1 MEKSVDPWN
10 TEVKITP
17 SASLIQQFQDWDL
30 TKSSVKKL
38 CSFNRAKQWI
48 ALLLNRSVVTPN
60 GQKMR
65 LVDHLA
71 AIDHMARAHRSG
83 ISHDDY
89 LRSCLAPTLENA
101 KVDTNNSAKVAD
113 EPKTDTNVMDVI
125 NDAVGNTSAKVADEP
140 KVDTKVVI
148 NDVVVITEGSALVHE
163 GIQSPNEGIK
173 SPNEGNAHQ
182 PICGSIWK
190 GVACE
195 TTNCPKTH
203 KSRCEDPNCLILDQG
218 LPRYKILQCKNW
230 HSKPRSKKKKSKK
243 RDIPESRTSYPRVKK
258 PAPGHVD
265 QWRSRSRSRRGGSS
279 PQATDPV
286 HSATYHNRT
295 PHWSKPRDPFPKPT
309 SHTSSMERFKEVW
322 SSNLL
327 GNESAAW
334 STPSLGGSQTTWEA
348 MIRSDPSQKYNLAVE
363 LIRMISQL

>member
-48 ALLLNRSVVTPN
+48 ALLLNRPVVTPN
-60 GQKMR
+60 GHKMR

-89 LRSCLAPTLENA
+89 LRSCLAPTLVNA

-113 EPKTDTNVMDVI
+113 ESKTDTNVMGVI
-125 NDAVGNTSAKVADEP
+125 NDAVGNNSAKVADEL

-148 NDVVVITEGSALVHE
+148 IDVVDKTEESTLVHE
-163 GIQSPNEGIK
+163 VIQSPNEGIK

-195 TTNCPKTH
+195 TTNCPKAH
-203 KSRCEDPNCLILDQG
+203 PSQCEDPNCLILDQG

-230 HSKPRSKKKKSKK
+230 HSKPRLKNKKSKK
-243 RDIPESRTSYPRVKK
+243 RDIPDSRTSYPRVKK

-265 QWRSRSRSRRGGSS
+265 QWPPLPPRRGPATSKRTRGSS
-279 PQATDPV
+279 PQATAPV
-286 HSATYHNRT
+286 HTVTYHNRI
-295 PHWSKPRDPFPKPT
+295 PPWSKPGDPFP
-309 SHTSSMERFKEVW
+309 
-322 SSNLL
+322 NLISTNHQ
-327 GNESAAW
+327 GNDSAAW
-334 STPSLGGSQTTWEA
+334 STPSLGGSQTTWGA
-348 MIRSDPSQKYNLAVE
+348 MIRSDPSQKFNLAME
-363 LIRMISQL
+363 LVRMISQL